1 MASDP
6 GLAAMLL
13 WTISLQALG
22 TAGTNSNE
30 GKSVC
35 VCVAVCL
42 GVCVFSREYTELKN
56 TYSLTAEMNFKHVEL
71 LENTLTTNQCNIH
84 THTHNIGIG
93 IHTHM
98 VCLSVITR
106 GMTSKFALHGNSR
119 KSA

>member
-35 VCVAVCL
+35 GCVCSF
-42 GVCVFSREYTELKN
+42 G
-56 TYSLTAEMNFKHVEL
+56 
-71 LENTLTTNQCNIH
+71 
-84 THTHNIGIG
+84 
-93 IHTHM
+93 
-98 VCLSVITR
+98 
-106 GMTSKFALHGNSR
+106 
-119 KSA
+119 